1 VTLILKLLPALL
13 TLALFFPGGAGADE
27 GVAAQTP
34 IIKSNSRFVPIVAR
48 NGMVVGPEQLAAEV
62 GRDILDKGGNAVD
75 AAVATGFALAV
86 TYPRAGNLG
95 GGGFMMIH
103 LAKEN
108 RQTFIDYRETAP
120 GKARRDMFLDE
131 NGEIDRNRIAF
142 THLAAGVPGSVAG
155 MLYALEKYGTMSR
168 KEVLAPAIELAQDGI
183 AVSYAHSSGLTS
195 REERLNK
202 NPEAARLLLRKD
214 GTAYE
219 VGEKWRQKDLA
230 KTLKEISKNGRD
242 GFYRGKVAK
251 LIAEDMAANG
261 GLISEEDLA
270 GYQVV
275 ERTPLRTRYKEYEVV
290 AAPPPSS
297 GGVLI
302 IQMLNIL
309 SGFDLPAMGHN
320 SATYLHYLVETMKLS
335 YADRSKFLGDP
346 AYFNVPVAAL
356 TDPNY
361 AARQRAMI
369 DPARATPSTE
379 ILPGEVMTPES
390 RDTTHYSVAD
400 SQGNVV
406 SNTYTLNF
414 SFGSHIAVP
423 GTGML
428 LNNEMAD
435 FAASVGTADAY
446 GLVEGEA
453 NLVAPGKRP
462 LSSMSPTL
470 VFRDGK
476 PWMAT
481 GSPGGS
487 LIIST
492 VVQILV
498 NSMAF
503 DMNMAEAA
511 AMPRVHHQ
519 WQPDQMR
526 VERGISPDTL
536 LLLEEKGHPVKFTDW
551 SLGRTQ
557 SIRMEDGWFFGAS
570 DTRRSGGWVAGY

>member
-230 KTLKEISKNGRD
+230 KTLKEISKHG
-242 GFYRGKVAK
+242 
-251 LIAEDMAANG
+251 
-261 GLISEEDLA
+261 
-270 GYQVV
+270 
-275 ERTPLRTRYKEYEVV
+275 
-290 AAPPPSS
+290 
-297 GGVLI
+297 
-302 IQMLNIL
+302 
-309 SGFDLPAMGHN
+309 
-320 SATYLHYLVETMKLS
+320 
-335 YADRSKFLGDP
+335 
-346 AYFNVPVAAL
+346 
-356 TDPNY
+356 
-361 AARQRAMI
+361 RQRRPDLRGGPGRVPGSGAHTPAHPLQGI
-369 DPARATPSTE
+369 RSGSRTTALLWRGAHHPDAQYPVRFRPARHGP
-379 ILPGEVMTPES
+379 
-390 RDTTHYSVAD
+390 
-400 SQGNVV
+400 Q
-406 SNTYTLNF
+406 
-414 SFGSHIAVP
+414 
-423 GTGML
+423 
-428 LNNEMAD
+428 
-435 FAASVGTADAY
+435 
-446 GLVEGEA
+446 
-453 NLVAPGKRP
+453 
-462 LSSMSPTL
+462 
-470 VFRDGK
+470 
-476 PWMAT
+476 
-481 GSPGGS
+481 
-487 LIIST
+487 
-492 VVQILV
+492 
-498 NSMAF
+498 
-503 DMNMAEAA
+503 
-511 AMPRVHHQ
+511 
-519 WQPDQMR
+519 
-526 VERGISPDTL
+526 
-536 LLLEEKGHPVKFTDW
+536 
-551 SLGRTQ
+551 
-557 SIRMEDGWFFGAS
+557 
-570 DTRRSGGWVAGY
+570 